1 MNKQSFS
8 LNKRFSTSYNQK
20 GQSLLEIAVSL
31 GLVAL
36 IITILTITTLNGL
49 RNSQFAKNQVLASSY
64 AQQGVELIK
73 VMRQK
78 DCVIKL
84 SGTTQTYKWFDD
96 NGEPLLIWTST
107 DAAFSPTEGN
117 NNYFIPNTSNTTCE
131 LVQNNLGESLED
143 GLFIRRTKLEIV
155 STGVLR
161 VTVIVNWTDFSGEH
175 EAKNVSLVTNY
186 ENI

>member
-1 MNKQSFS
+1 MNE
-8 LNKRFSTSYNQK
+8 R

-84 SGTTQTYKWFDD
+84 TNTTQTYKWFDD
-96 NGEPLLIWTST
+96 NGDPLLVWTST
-107 DAAFSPTEGN
+107 DPAFSPTDQN
-117 NNYFIPNTSNTTCE
+117 NNYFIANTSSTNCE
-131 LVQNNLGESLED
+131 LVQNNLGELLED
-143 GLFIRRTKLEIV
+143 GLFSRRTKLEIV
-155 STGVLR
+155 SAGVMR
-161 VTVIVNWTDFSGEH
+161 VTVIVNWTDFSGQH